1 MYNSP
6 YPKTKKVA
14 MLNEKEL
21 KRISEAVFALA
32 SAPEVEVIL
41 SSSDSSLTRFA
52 NNTIH
57 QNVSSSD
64 DQLTIRTVKAG
75 QAGSASLNRFDEPSL
90 RSAVE
95 AAEAVMEHTRHDP
108 DTVPMQGQTDCH
120 MSNRTYF
127 DATADFSAMDRAKKV
142 NSAFAKCEKAGCE
155 AAGILSSGS
164 SRIGIANNKGLLQFH
179 ESTSSKFSITVEADD
194 VSGWAEI
201 TGRNVDELN
210 FDEATEHAI
219 QVLKDSQG
227 PQELD
232 PGKYDVVLPHDAFA
246 NFVLFLSFMGFNP
259 RSYHEGTSP
268 LSGKLGKQVFGKNV
282 TLTDDYD
289 HPLSLGM
296 PFDFEGTP
304 RKRVEL
310 IKQGVFENIVYDR
323 KHAAKYGEKPTG
335 HGLKQPNS
343 YGAFPGNIIMEPGDS
358 SIADMIAATDYGVL
372 VTNLH
377 YVNVLK
383 PSDLTLTGM
392 TRDGVF
398 LIENGKIVAPVRNMR
413 FTDSVLRVMN
423 NITHISSDVKP
434 ASAFFG
440 GSFVLPAVRA
450 AELAFTSGT
459 EF

>member
-1 MYNSP
+1 
-6 YPKTKKVA
+6 
-14 MLNEKEL
+14 MLNEQQL
-21 KRISEAVFALA
+21 KRVSEAVFAIA

-57 QNVSSSD
+57 QNVSSAD
-64 DQLTIRTVKAG
+64 DNLTIRTVKAG
-75 QAGSASLNRFDEPSL
+75 QVGSASLNRFDEASL
-90 RSAVE
+90 RSAVK
-95 AAEAVMEHTRHDP
+95 AAETVMELTRHDP
-108 DTVPMQGQTDCH
+108 DTVPMQEQTECH
-120 MSNRTYF
+120 MKNRTFF
-127 DATADFSAMDRAKKV
+127 DSTAEFSAMDRAEKV
-142 NSAFAKCEKAGCE
+142 SAAFKMCEKAGCE

-179 ESTSSKFSITVEADD
+179 ESTSAKYSITVEADD

-201 TGRNVDELN
+201 TGRNVDELD
-210 FDEATEHAI
+210 FTEATERAI
-219 QVLKDSQG
+219 QIWKDSHEPAQL
-227 PQELD
+227 E

-268 LSGKLGKQVFGKNV
+268 LSGKLGDRVFGKNI
-282 TLTDDYD
+282 TLTDDFD

-304 RKRVEL
+304 RKRVDL
-310 IKQGVFENIVYDR
+310 VKQGVLENIVYDR
-323 KHAAKYGEKPTG
+323 KHAVKYGEKPTG
-335 HGLKQPNS
+335 HGLKQPNA
-343 YGAFPGNIIMEPGDS
+343 YGAFPGNIIMDAGDS
-358 SIADMIAATDYGVL
+358 SMSDMVAETDYGVL

-398 LIENGKIVAPVRNMR
+398 LIENGKVVTPVRNMR

-423 NITHISSDVKP
+423 NITHISSEVKP

-450 AELAFTSGT
+450 QELEFTSGT